1 MVRLFAGGDSLGFSP
16 SDGVN
21 DTDIPFE
28 GI

>member
-1 MVRLFAGGDSLGFSP
+1 MVRLFASRNALGFSP